1 VDRAA
6 DPVAGLRGLL
16 DASDAYAIFGQA
28 VGELLGGDAGAAL
41 TRVMAG
47 LDLLPG
53 EENLRFLRAGAL
65 VARGDL
71 SGGRDE
77 LRSLLAARPSWEVI
91 IRSFAAKG
99 LLATPP
105 AVSVDALLG

>member
-1 VDRAA
+1 
-6 DPVAGLRGLL
+6 
-16 DASDAYAIFGQA
+16 
-28 VGELLGGDAGAAL
+28 
-41 TRVMAG
+41 M
-47 LDLLPG
+47 LPG

-91 IRSFAAKG
+91 MRSFAANG
-99 LLATPP
+99 LLAVPP
-105 AVSVDALLG
+105 DTSVDTLLAEAR